1 MFRNAFAHAVRTT
14 EERLSSE
21 KKGSRIVTVKTQEEF
36 ERQAVT
42 LAGYV
47 KRMTEEFMATYPFL
61 TQELRMS
68 REKEKQQL
76 A

>member
-1 MFRNAFAHAVRTT
+1 MRTT
-14 EERLSSE
+14 EERLASE
-21 KKGSRIVTVKTQEEF
+21 RKGTRVVKVSTQEEF

-61 TQELRMS
+61 TQELRTAQQ
-68 REKEKQQL
+68 KEKQQQKMTEL
-76 A
+76 RR